1 MSDLIIENKNKKKAL
16 GRGLGS
22 LLGGGFEDSSAS
34 STQVSARNSLADN
47 SKTQAPTN
55 AVPQK
60 TQTQTEQ
67 QIVSEAVKKSELT
80 FAPVGDAGGAPS
92 LQGKVW
98 QLSIEKLQAGE
109 YQPRHNFSNEGLNEL
124 SLSIKKHGILQP
136 LIVRKTKDGKFEIV
150 AGERRWR
157 AAQMAGLH
165 EVPVLIKDYDHQ
177 KTLELS
183 LIENIQRED
192 LNPIDE
198 AMAYERLTKEFGLSQ
213 ADVAEQVGKERAT
226 IANSLR
232 LLNLPEEIKKYV
244 ADGLLSQGHAKVLLS
259 SSDIEKVKVLGKKCI
274 AEKWSVRRLEKEITE
289 AKQATTLA
297 APTTDRSVT
306 KKLISGLSE
315 ELQKILGTRV
325 SIDYLEGKGKVGIYF
340 YSDEELT
347 SLVERLKGEGRK

>member
-1 MSDLIIENKNKKKAL
+1 MSDLIIESKNKKKAL

-22 LLGGGFEDSSAS
+22 LLGGGYDPEVETAKEKKIVEPSVKPIEISSS
-34 STQVSARNSLADN
+34 
-47 SKTQAPTN
+47 QAPAGASF
-55 AVPQK
+55 AVSSEPQAMSAA
-60 TQTQTEQ
+60 Q
-67 QIVSEAVKKSELT
+67 A
-80 FAPVGDAGGAPS
+80 
-92 LQGKVW
+92 KVW

-109 YQPRHNFSNEGLNEL
+109 YQPRQKFSQESLSEL
-124 SLSIKKHGILQP
+124 SQSIKKHGILQP
-136 LIVRKTKDGKFEIV
+136 LIVRKTKEGAFEIV

-198 AMAYERLTKEFGLSQ
+198 AMAYERLIKEFGLSQ
-213 ADVAEQVGKERAT
+213 SDVAERVGKERAT
-226 IANSLR
+226 VANAVR
-232 LLNLPEEIKKYV
+232 LLSLPQEIKNYV
-244 ADGLLSQGHAKVLLS
+244 ADGMLSQGHAKVLLS
-259 SSDIEKVKVLGKKCI
+259 IGDFERIKNLGKKCI
-274 AEKWSVRRLEKEITE
+274 SEKWSVRRLEKELAEKTMTIE
-289 AKQATTLA
+289 A
-297 APTTDRSVT
+297 APTTDRSVI

-325 SIDYLEGKGKVGIYF
+325 SIDYMDGKGKVGIYF

-347 SLVERLKGEGRK
+347 SLIERLKLEGKK